1 MKDTVIKG
9 NGKSRSIKAPTD
21 MPATFEEW
29 RTQLLAGTATL
40 DISLNAAGCDVVGTA
55 MSKANLLSDTTKS
68 ALELSGSDPTVNDAL
83 YALSQKGSPAEVH
96 VMADSGTTVTM
107 SKGGK
112 TLTATAQSNGYA
124 VLIRPSWVTG
134 LSCMFSTVVRRP
146 EFIRWKSSVSC
157 IFTPLWWATL

>member
-1 MKDTVIKG
+1 MKDTVIKD

-40 DISLNAAGCDVVGTA
+40 DIGLNAAGCDVVGTA

-107 SKGGK
+107 SKGG
-112 TLTATAQSNGYA
+112 NRM
-124 VLIRPSWVTG
+124 VMPCFIRPSWVTG